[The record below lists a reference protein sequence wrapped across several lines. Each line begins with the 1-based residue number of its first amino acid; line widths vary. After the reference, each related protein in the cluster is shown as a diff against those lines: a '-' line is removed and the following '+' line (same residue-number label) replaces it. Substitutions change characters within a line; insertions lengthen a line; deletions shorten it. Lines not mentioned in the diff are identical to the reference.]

1 MNPHR
6 AKNRFN
12 DIKNH
17 YLNLIET
24 VKSEGVSKDKNP
36 DKIFDVIDSL
46 KKDMVFV
53 LTVLKNYN
61 LVGYLGFDRD
71 DILDY
76 YVDKII
82 EETADGKSL
91 ISKPFYGEFRAIA
104 DEIFIFFA
112 VKYCLDK
119 TYNEMKIKKEIIKN
133 QPFTYESQI
142 VYRLKDEEELF
153 NKTEKSILDS
163 WKRLSISTEIAI
175 QTGNPIYIA
184 QSGEALLRKLD
195 LYIPMDKLNA
205 EHFSSFGI
213 DYDVALN
220 AIKKLEDLITNNKN
234 LLNLNTNENTAKYT
248 IIPTVNKT
256 PDQGISL

>member
-1 MNPHR
+1 MNSHR

-36 DKIFDVIDSL
+36 DRIFDVIDSL

-61 LVGYLGFDRD
+61 LVGFIGFDRD
-71 DILDY
+71 DVLDY

-91 ISKPFYGEFRAIA
+91 ISKPFYIEFRAVA
-104 DEIFIFFA
+104 DEIFVFFA

-119 TYNEMKIKKEIIKN
+119 TYNEMKLKKEIIKK
-133 QPFTYESQI
+133 QPFTHESQI
-142 VYRLKDEEELF
+142 VYRLKDEEKLF

-163 WKRLSISTEIAI
+163 WKRLNISTQNAI
-175 QTGNPIYIA
+175 KTGNPLYIS
-184 QSGEALLRKLD
+184 QSGEALLHKLD
-195 LYIPMDKLNA
+195 LCVPTEKLKPEN
-205 EHFSSFGI
+205 FTSFGI
-213 DYDVALN
+213 DYEVAIS
-220 AIKKLEDLITNNKN
+220 AMKKLEDLITDNKN
-234 LLNLNTNENTAKYT
+234 LLNLNC
-248 IIPTVNKT
+248 
-256 PDQGISL
+256 